1 MKSKRVI
8 LGAAIALLSAWFYA
22 PAFAQCVTSDSLQ
35 LGDHSPVL
43 LCEGSPEGLAT
54 GGQAVDSIDFGPFA
68 VKPITTDLQIT
79 LTEPGSSAV
88 SDFIN
93 VDPLF
98 FVNVDKVTI
107 LTGLDVTLVSDTAS
121 PLPVSFGQIHLPETG
136 SVQNL
141 DLLITGFY
149 GWTFTIPAVNVVSDV
164 SDVPEPSTWAMMLVG
179 FAGLGLAGYRTS
191 RRRAALA
198 V

>member
-8 LGAAIALLSAWFYA
+8 LGAAIALLSAPCYA
-22 PAFAQCVTSDSLQ
+22 PAFAKCVASDSLQ
-35 LGDHSPVL
+35 LGDHSPVVI
-43 LCEGSPEGLAT
+43 CEGSPEGFAT
-54 GGQAVDSIDFGPFA
+54 GGQAVDSIDFTA
-68 VKPITTDLQIT
+68 VAVNPITTDLQIT

-98 FVNVDKVTI
+98 FVDTNGQTFVD
-107 LTGLDVTLVSDTAS
+107 GLDVTLVSDTGS
-121 PLPVSFGQIHLPETG
+121 PLNVSFGQIHIPETG

-149 GWTFTIPAVNVVSDV
+149 GWTFSIPAVNVMSDL
-164 SDVPEPSTWAMMLVG
+164 DVPEPSTWAMMLAG
-179 FAGLGLAGYRTS
+179 FAGLAFAGYREA
-191 RRRAALA
+191 RKGAAFA
-198 V
+198 A